1 MIKLKEI
8 VNYFSSNLDGL
19 YDDKESRSLAF
30 WTIEYYF
37 NLSRSNYLLSNDRQ
51 LSEKEEIFFLSVL
64 KRLKNNEPIQYILGE
79 VNFQGLVFKVSKD
92 CLIPRPETE
101 ELVNWILEYNFNSVL
116 DVGTGSGCIAISI
129 AKKTD
134 ANVKAIDICRKAI
147 DIANNNAKIN
157 NISSINFEQ
166 MDVFSP
172 NMIEKV
178 DLLVSNPPYVLNS
191 EKPLIHLNVLN
202 YEPHKALFVDD
213 ENPLIFYEQIIRLS
227 KQILNKN
234 GLLFFEINEQMNKRL
249 IDLLKEYNF
258 INIEARKDLQN
269 KPRMIKAVLA

>member
-30 WTIEYYF
+30 WTIEYYL